1 MTEGKAHFERLR
13 KLPLWQQ
20 SLIVTIVA
28 VIGADALTLFFY
40 SIFFADR
47 LALDLILTA
56 VITVIVAYPIAW
68 LFLGQ
73 SAKVSR
79 LAEEL
84 REVSRTDHL
93 TRLANRREFMV
104 SVGATLAASQSPEGA
119 GVLLFID
126 ADHFKRI
133 NDRQGHLYGDRI
145 LQRTA
150 ALLDEQAR
158 ETDVVA
164 RYGGEEFVIVM
175 PQTGL
180 EGAGLF
186 AERIRA
192 EIERQLP
199 LTVSGGVAAAMDG
212 DATGSLLSRADA
224 ALYGAKSAGRNC
236 VFRHNGE
243 QIEPAAEAVPA
254 ATA

>member
-1 MTEGKAHFERLR
+1 MTESKGHFERFR

-28 VIGADALTLFFY
+28 VIGADTLTLCFY

-56 VITVIVAYPIAW
+56 VITVIVAYPITW

-73 SAKVSR
+73 SARVSR

-104 SVGATLAASQSPEGA
+104 SVGATLAASRSPEGA

-133 NDRQGHLYGDRI
+133 NDTYGHGVGDEVLIALGQVIRDSVRQSDVAARI
-145 LQRTA
+145 
-150 ALLDEQAR
+150 
-158 ETDVVA
+158 
-164 RYGGEEFVIVM
+164 GGEEFAVFLHDAEPAVA
-175 PQTGL
+175 QTV
-180 EGAGLF
+180 
-186 AERIRA
+186 AERIRTQA
-192 EIERQLP
+192 HHISRAMDLEEAGV
-199 LTVSGGVAAAMDG
+199 TVSIGIARHRKGQGLEDVLRAADRSLYVAKKNGRDRIVQDVFLTSAA
-212 DATGSLLSRADA
+212 
-224 ALYGAKSAGRNC
+224 
-236 VFRHNGE
+236 
-243 QIEPAAEAVPA
+243 
-254 ATA
+254 